1 MYTVGNRKI
10 LSGFIVSV
18 IFSLTIVKS
27 VAVFILEFFGS
38 GLFSLVILLVFLFN
52 SEYFKGFLCLQNVS
66 LQSRNDSYGDS
77 KGFLVSYF
85 LSHLD
90 PISHLHALDHVSQ
103 PGVPNQPLR
112 RSAIP
117 ADSWFQIC

>member
-10 LSGFIVSV
+10 LSGFIVYV

-38 GLFSLVILLVFLFN
+38 GLFSLVILSVFLFN

-85 LSHLD
+85 LSH
-90 PISHLHALDHVSQ
+90 I
-103 PGVPNQPLR
+103 
-112 RSAIP
+112 
-117 ADSWFQIC
+117 